1 MSDERLTKEEAIK
14 LITLVVDGEVDE
26 NTRMSFLKYIEE
38 DSEVRSQYESIK
50 RIKKLVS
57 ERCPTHKAPDSLKLR
72 VQKFLL
78 QEQGKL
84 KELKKNNND
93 ISAIDR
99 PSHIPGDSRTD
110 GNSTEKGTNPGS
122 GNVGTTFQKW
132 LYAAAASFLI
142 IAAFWGLIYNNQS
155 VDETYSIEEHVFR
168 HFDNNKG
175 QLIPPTINTSD
186 LADAEVTLAS
196 TFDMTMTIPPLS
208 NAQFKG
214 VAISEFVPGY
224 DAPLLEYHLPEEDQ
238 FIYIF
243 AFDMEKLN
251 QFGNLNRSKEAVKK
265 CIKPQD
271 FHITNINGK
280 HVVSWRWNGIWYA
293 AISNHDGQTLASLV
307 KPLDYKP

>member
-26 NTRMSFLKYIEE
+26 STRSSFLEYIEE
-38 DSEVRSQYESIK
+38 DSEVRHQYESIK
-50 RIKKLVS
+50 RIKKLVA

-72 VQKFLL
+72 IQKFLL

-84 KELKKNNND
+84 KELKSNND
-93 ISAIDR
+93 SGTSAVDR
-99 PSHIPGDSRTD
+99 PSRIPDSNISEQNND
-110 GNSTEKGTNPGS
+110 GGSNSGS
-122 GNVGTTFQKW
+122 NNRGSTFQKW

-142 IAAFWGLIYNNQS
+142 IAAFWGLIFNNQPIQK
-155 VDETYSIEEHVFR
+155 TYNIEEYVFR
-168 HFDNNKG
+168 HFNNNNG
-175 QLIPPTINTSD
+175 QLVPPTIKTDD

-196 TFDMTMTIPPLS
+196 TFNMTMTIPPLS
-208 NAQFKG
+208 NTQFKG
-214 VAISEFVPGY
+214 VAINEFVPGY
-224 DAPLLEYHLPEEDQ
+224 DAPLLEYYLPQEDQ

-243 AFDMEKLN
+243 AFDMEKMN
-251 QFGNLNRSKEAVKK
+251 QFGNLSRNQEAIRK
-265 CIKPQD
+265 CVKPQD

-280 HVVSWRWNGIWYA
+280 HVVSWRWNGTWYA